1 MKMIISPAKTLNF
14 ISSLPVKE
22 NSQPICQKEVA
33 QIHKVLEELSPKE
46 LSKKM
51 NISMSLAQLNWE
63 RNEDF
68 SLPHTVE
75 NARQA
80 IFAYAGTVYE
90 NLDAYSLKKE
100 EIEQLQSS
108 LRILSGLYGL
118 LKPLDLIAPYR
129 LEMNVKLLVGKSR
142 NLYDFWKKKITLA
155 LKEELHEGELFVKD
169 VFLAGY
175 SLKNL
180 SISVK
185 DGMIE
190 DYTCENFD
198 NRDDNRRLVEDSILK
213 GHKSLPMGEFAIGT
227 NVIAYNVAKKYNIF
241 EKMPILIAEKMGPH
255 FAFGDTC
262 YSHDEE
268 SVTYNP
274 DGKAIIAR
282 DNECSIKRKTDI
294 KNIRQL
300 VLTFIEIVV

>member
-22 NSQPICQKEVA
+22 NSQPIFQKEVA
-33 QIHKVLEELSPKE
+33 QIHKVLKELSPKE
-46 LSKKM
+46 LSEKM

-68 SLPHTVE
+68 SLPHTAE

-155 LKEELHEGELFVKD
+155 LKEELHEGELFVNLASTEYFRAIDTQKLKATIITP
-169 VFLAGY
+169 VF
-175 SLKNL
+175 KNW
-180 SISVK
+180 K
-185 DGMIE
+185 DGTLKTIVSYSKKARGQMVRYIAQNKI
-190 DYTCENFD
+190 TS
-198 NRDDNRRLVEDSILK
+198 VEELK
-213 GHKSLPMGEFAIGT
+213 GFHTDGYCFDP
-227 NVIAYNVAKKYNIF
+227 KYS
-241 EKMPILIAEKMGPH
+241 K
-255 FAFGDTC
+255 
-262 YSHDEE
+262 
-268 SVTYNP
+268 
-274 DGKAIIAR
+274 
-282 DNECSIKRKTDI
+282 DNELVFIK
-294 KNIRQL
+294 
-300 VLTFIEIVV
+300 